1 MAEADSA
8 CAAFFDGS
16 PLGWGVCCAVK
27 DALDTIGA
35 HEVRVGR
42 SQIAFRRAKG
52 FAYLWRP
59 ARYVHTDVPAVLS
72 LALAERLSSSRFKE
86 VVHPAP
92 SVWMHHLELRSPD
105 QLDDEVRGWLARAY
119 AEAA

>member
-1 MAEADSA
+1 VAEGDSA

-16 PLGWGVCCAVK
+16 PMGWAVYCALK
-27 DALDTIGA
+27 EALDTLGV

-59 ARYVHTDVPAVLS
+59 ARYVRTDVPAVLS
-72 LALAERLSSSRFKE
+72 LALPDRLSSSRFKE

-105 QLDDEVRGWLARAY
+105 QLDDEVRAWLARAY
-119 AEAA
+119 AAAA